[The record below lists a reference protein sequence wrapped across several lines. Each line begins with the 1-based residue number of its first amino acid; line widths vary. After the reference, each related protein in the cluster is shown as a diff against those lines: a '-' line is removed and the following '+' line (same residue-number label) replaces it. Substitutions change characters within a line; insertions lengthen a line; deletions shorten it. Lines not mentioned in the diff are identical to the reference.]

1 MALNFTVEEIKA
13 RKEKAVALLNTHADK
28 YRTLY
33 SQIAV
38 VSEPTDEQIEQFQL
52 KRKWLEMESDSIHS
66 QISMLNELQY
76 YAEQEEKAS
85 ERVAES

>member
-1 MALNFTVEEIKA
+1 MALNYTSEEIKT

-28 YRTLY
+28 YRILY

-38 VSEPTDEQIEQFQL
+38 VSEPTDEQIEDFTR

-66 QISMLNELQY
+66 QIGALNELQY
-76 YAEQEEKAS
+76 YAEQEEKT
-85 ERVAES
+85 ES